1 MKESFVIASC
11 LVAVSM
17 TVAGARQLHDE
28 IDYER
33 YLAEIDDIDVEMKRW
48 KAMYWSDNVWLPD
61 FPEDLSPEEIDE
73 DLRQRIFLSMQD
85 VQEAQ
90 AANPNANFSIMT
102 PLSALTKKEFALR
115 IRNVM
120 ITQVIPSN
128 PTPTPKKRRQFN
140 AITIVAAPNLTPFN
154 AITVLAAP
162 NPPPLNAITV
172 VAAPPT
178 SIHPFDS
185 DSSITPVRETESRF
199 LASTGDS
206 TITAPINQNPVPIT
220 PDMIAQTVVAAPLPP
235 REDTT
240 TTTPTPPSYSPVLRA
255 ITVLAAPSPNPH
267 IGKIRPTTPVSGAT
281 TPHDSGDES
290 TTNVTAQNIPV
301 QGESRFLRAQ
311 SRASAYSMEQGGTT
325 IDSVDWSTSRCMS
338 SVQIQGLCSSC
349 WAFASV
355 AAVESLQCIRSDER
369 RIQKYS
375 VQQVVECDM
384 RSMGCDGGSALH
396 AFEYIQQNGLCSA
409 KSYPYTSLN
418 GESESC
424 SATCSTKETGIT
436 GYNRLSKGNE
446 AELIEALQSQPVVAA
461 VAAGNA
467 AWKQYTGGVLSTCGT
482 SAVDHT
488 VLIVGYDDTSFK
500 VRNWWSEDW
509 GEAGHIRLERTSSR
523 SGTCG
528 LLKDMSHPTM

>member
-1 MKESFVIASC
+1 MKESFVVASC

-33 YLAEIDDIDVEMKRW
+33 YLAEIDEVDVEMKRW

-90 AANPNANFSIMT
+90 AANPNAIFSIMT
-102 PLSALTKKEFALR
+102 PLSALTKTEFALR

-120 ITQVIPSN
+120 ITQVKPSN

-140 AITIVAAPNLTPFN
+140 AITIVAAPNPTLFN
-154 AITVLAAP
+154 AITTFHVVSNPAPVPDMGVGITVIAAP
-162 NPPPLNAITV
+162 FPATLTV
-172 VAAPPT
+172 TAAL
-178 SIHPFDS
+178 S
-185 DSSITPVRETESRF
+185 
-199 LASTGDS
+199 
-206 TITAPINQNPVPIT
+206 
-220 PDMIAQTVVAAPLPP
+220 PLPDSGSG
-235 REDTT
+235 EDTT
-240 TTTPTPPSYSPVLRA
+240 NTTPTPPSYSPVLGA

-267 IGKIRPTTPVSGAT
+267 IGKVRLTTPVSSAT

-311 SRASAYSMEQGGTT
+311 SRASAYSMKQGGTT

-355 AAVESLQCIRSDER
+355 AAVESLQCIQSDER

-384 RSMGCDGGSALH
+384 RNMGCDGGSALH
-396 AFEYIQQNGLCSA
+396 AFKYIQQNGLCSA
-409 KSYPYTSLN
+409 TSYPYTSLN
-418 GESESC
+418 GDSESC
-424 SATCSTKETGIT
+424 SATCLTKETGIT

-500 VRNWWSEDW
+500 VRNWWSENW